1 MDRRREIMSDLLLIQ
16 NALREALRP
25 RRLLVAVLLIL
36 LPAALGLASRL
47 LTPTAEFVPA
57 DVYDS
62 LEFLFVFTFTL
73 CILAV
78 IYGTGVVSQEIEQ
91 RTIVYLLTR
100 PHPRWRILLSK
111 FLVAL
116 LVIGMVTTL
125 STVFLA
131 LAVFG
136 PAHFGEAGIGSD
148 LKALWM
154 GTLTYGSLFLL
165 LGAALP
171 RPLLYALLFV
181 FGWETWVPQLP
192 GQFARV
198 SIMTYLKVLSS
209 REIIP
214 DKQNGFGGNLLLAFA
229 QSPKIEI
236 PVREAWITL
245 SVVAAVAL
253 IASLIVFS
261 TREYAPREDSE

>member
-1 MDRRREIMSDLLLIQ
+1 MSDLLLIQ
-16 NALREALRP
+16 NALREVLRP
-25 RRLLVAVLLIL
+25 RRLLVAVLLTL
-36 LPAALGLASRL
+36 LPAVLGLASRL
-47 LTPTAEFVPA
+47 LIPAAEFVPA

-62 LEFLFVFTFTL
+62 LEFPLVFSFTL
-73 CILAV
+73 CILSV
-78 IYGTGVVSQEIEQ
+78 IYGTGVISQEIEQ

-100 PHPRWRILLSK
+100 PHPRWRILLAK

-116 LVIGMVTTL
+116 LVVGLVTTL
-125 STVFLA
+125 STVLLA
-131 LAVFG
+131 LAVYG
-136 PAHFGEAGIGSD
+136 PARFGAASIGGD
-148 LKALWM
+148 LKALLM

-171 RPLLYALLFV
+171 RPLMYGLLFV

-198 SIMTYLKVLSS
+198 SIMTYLKALSG

-214 DKQNGFGGNLLLAFA
+214 DKQTGFGGNPLLAFA

-236 PVREAWITL
+236 PA
-245 SVVAAVAL
+245 
-253 IASLIVFS
+253 
-261 TREYAPREDSE
+261 

>member
-1 MDRRREIMSDLLLIQ
+1 MSDLLLIQ
-16 NALREALRP
+16 NALRDVLRP
-25 RRLLVAVLLIL
+25 RRLLTVVLLTL
-36 LPAALGLASRL
+36 LPAALGLIWRL
-47 LTPTAEFVPA
+47 LTPGAEFVPG
-57 DVYDS
+57 DIYDGLEVS
-62 LEFLFVFTFTL
+62 LVFSFTL
-73 CILAV
+73 CILSV
-78 IYGTGVVSQEIEQ
+78 IYGTGVVSHEIEQ

-116 LVIGMVTTL
+116 LVIGGTTAL
-125 STVFLA
+125 STVLLA
-131 LAVFG
+131 LAVYG
-136 PAHFGEAGIGSD
+136 PARFSEAGISPD
-148 LKALWM
+148 VKALLM

-165 LGAALP
+165 LGAAIP
-171 RPLLYALLFV
+171 RPLMYGLLFV

-198 SIMTYLKVLSS
+198 SVMTYLKVLSS

-214 DKQNGFGGNLLLAFA
+214 DKQNGFGGNILLAFA

-236 PVREAWITL
+236 PVREAWLIL
-245 SVVAAVAL
+245 SLIAAVAL
-253 IASLIVFS
+253 VTSVVVFS